1 MTLRTLVASKNI
13 STINRVKK
21 AFENVDCEIITA
33 PSLSL
38 AIYLARKNFPDTIL
52 TDLELTDGD
61 GLQLL
66 HEIRAEK
73 ELQAIP
79 FALLE
84 GSVDSGMDDTQ
95 AHSIGIATIIAKDVQ
110 GRELYEKI
118 MKLIRGY
125 LAIKEE
131 RAQETPE

>member
-21 AFENVDCEIITA
+21 AFESVDCEIITA

-61 GLQLL
+61 GIQLL
-66 HEIRAEK
+66 HEIKAEE
-73 ELQAIP
+73 ELKAIP

-84 GSVDSGMDDTQ
+84 GSIDSGLDDTQ
-95 AHSIGIATIIAKDVQ
+95 ARSLGIATTISKDLQ

-125 LAIKEE
+125 LAIKED
-131 RAQETPE
+131 RPQETPE